1 MTGKYGAVN
10 SATNDDSTAKTNM
23 MDMWKNS
30 IQRTQQERTSA
41 TQIAKSEQEAR
52 VDLEQRVRNGQAQ
65 CQTCAQ
71 RAYQDQS
78 NDGGVS
84 FQAAR
89 HISASTAGV
98 VVTSHEHEHVAACAA
113 DSSTESG
120 GVVKSSTVG
129 LEYGKCPE
137 CGRTYIKGGV
147 TKTTTRPASYRKLH
161 GGMDLDA

>member
-1 MTGKYGAVN
+1 MAGRHSAVN
-10 SATNDDSTAKTNM
+10 PTTNDDSTAKTNM
-23 MDMWKNS
+23 LDMWKDS
-30 IQRTQQERTSA
+30 IQRTQKERTA
-41 TQIAKSEQEAR
+41 AVQTAKNENESRA
-52 VDLEQRVRNGQAQ
+52 DLEQRVRNGQAQ

-89 HISASTAGV
+89 HISASTAGIA
-98 VVTSHEHEHVAACAA
+98 VTSHEHEHVAAGDA
-113 DSSTESG
+113 ESNAEEG

-137 CGRTYIKGGV
+137 CGRTYVKGGV
-147 TKTTTRPASYRKLH
+147 TRTTSRPASYRKRN
-161 GGMDLDA
+161 GGLDVNV